1 MVNVGIHGA
10 TLCPENMT
18 KHDISAAAVPP
29 AYFARRWPDRKRRAV
44 AECAAGRPVAEVA
57 AHVGVS
63 RATVAR
69 WHRQPEFAAAV
80 KRYRFGW
87 SPRRRAALALMA
99 PDRPGSPLYLRE
111 VAAAVGVSRRT
122 LYRWRCAP
130 DFAAAHDAAWAAYHA
145 RRAAQR
151 EAEADRQLARAASRA
166 VYPRVCG
173 ETGRAPRRPWR
184 SNQHGARPRRRRRS
198 VIR

>member
-44 AECAAGRPVAEVA
+44 AECAAGRTAAEVA
-57 AHVGVS
+57 AHVGVT

-69 WHRQPEFAAAV
+69 WCRQPEFAAAV

-87 SPRRRAALALMA
+87 STRRRAALALMA
-99 PDRPGSPLYLRE
+99 PDRPGPPLYLRE

-130 DFAAAHDAAWAAYHA
+130 DFAAAHDGAWAAYHA
-145 RRAAQR
+145 RREAQR
-151 EAEADRQLARAASRA
+151 EAEAARQFTAILAKIRLRRAR
-166 VYPRVCG
+166 
-173 ETGRAPRRPWR
+173 
-184 SNQHGARPRRRRRS
+184 
-198 VIR
+198 

>member
-1 MVNVGIHGA
+1 MKTADSRIRGA
-10 TLCPENMT
+10 LP
-18 KHDISAAAVPP
+18 
-29 AYFARRWPDRKRRAV
+29 
-44 AECAAGRPVAEVA
+44 GRPGARLKQHLDSLLDERLRA
-57 AHVGVS
+57 GIFLRRDDAHVGVS

>member
-1 MVNVGIHGA
+1 MMVNVGIHGA

-69 WHRQPEFAAAV
+69 WHRQPEFAGGGEALPFRLVAPAPCGSGVDGAGPSRIPAV
-80 KRYRFGW
+80 PARSGDGCF
-87 SPRRRAALALMA
+87 
-99 PDRPGSPLYLRE
+99 
-111 VAAAVGVSRRT
+111 GVSRRT

-130 DFAAAHDAAWAAYHA
+130 DFAAAHDGAWAAYHA
-145 RRAAQR
+145 QR
-151 EAEADRQLARAASRA
+151 EAEAA
-166 VYPRVCG
+166 
-173 ETGRAPRRPWR
+173 GRADVLRWR
-184 SNQHGARPRRRRRS
+184 LSGQLVLPHAEEFECFIKCTISLQYCRQS
-198 VIR
+198 LF

>member
-1 MVNVGIHGA
+1 M
-10 TLCPENMT
+10 
-18 KHDISAAAVPP
+18 
-29 AYFARRWPDRKRRAV
+29 
-44 AECAAGRPVAEVA
+44 AEVA

-122 LYRWRCAP
+122 LYRRRCAP
-130 DFAAAHDAAWAAYHA
+130 DFAAAHDGAWAAYHA
-145 RRAAQR
+145 RREAQR
-151 EAEADRQLARAASRA
+151 EAEAARQFAAILAKI
-166 VYPRVCG
+166 
-173 ETGRAPRRPWR
+173 
-184 SNQHGARPRRRRRS
+184 RRRLRRA
-198 VIR
+198 R